1 MGRLLALTFAYLAHL
16 LATATTG
23 SERQQHRVQHGRCTY
38 TFILPEVEHC
48 HTSKDFQ
55 VTNTL
60 QRDSPPDAEAEAS
73 QFEPGEAQKER
84 PSWQERKLVNLESAM
99 ENNTQWLQ
107 KLENFI
113 QQNVRS
119 GMEEMKRTAVHTQTA
134 AMLEMGTNLLSQSAE
149 QTRKLTDVETQVL
162 NQTSRLEIQLLEYS
176 LFTNRLEK
184 HILLQTQEISRL
196 GDKNSFLEQRLLALE
211 ARYGKGLHGM
221 QIEKQQLQELVER
234 QSRLVSQLQGELV
247 GSTLNSS
254 LLQRQQAVLT
264 DTVQQLLAMVNHC
277 NGKTVNMPK
286 ENPLSFRDCAD
297 ILRSGVTASGLYGI
311 RLPNSTQTVKVFCDM
326 KTGGG
331 GWTVLQHRSNG
342 SVSFHRG
349 WREYKM
355 GFGEPSGEHW
365 LGNDI
370 IHKLTSSQE
379 YSLHVQLKDREG
391 NEAFSHYDRFY
402 IEAEDNNYSLHA
414 EGFSGT
420 AGRTSS
426 LSHTGTQFSTKDR
439 DNDRCTCKCAQLA
452 SGGWWFAACGPS
464 NLNGIYYPS
473 SSSVVRYNGIKWYYW
488 KGPNLMA
495 TMTTMMVRPANF

>member
-1 MGRLLALTFAYLAHL
+1 MDSSSLKR
-16 LATATTG
+16 
-23 SERQQHRVQHGRCTY
+23 RRY
-38 TFILPEVEHC
+38 TFVLPEVEHC
-48 HTSKDFQ
+48 QPPTDFQ
-55 VTNTL
+55 VTNDL
-60 QRDSPPDAEAEAS
+60 QRDSPPEAEPDSS
-73 QFEPGEAQKER
+73 QAKQGKAQKER
-84 PSWQERKLVNLESAM
+84 SSWQERKLESLESAM
-99 ENNTQWLQ
+99 ENNTQWLH

-113 QQNVRS
+113 QENVRS
-119 GMEEMKRTAVHTQTA
+119 GMDEIKRTAVHTQTA

-196 GDKNSFLEQRLLALE
+196 SDKNSFLEQRLLALE
-211 ARYGKGLHGM
+211 ARYGRELQGL
-221 QIEKQQLQELVER
+221 QSEKQQLQELLER
-234 QSRLVSQLQGELV
+234 QSRLVGQLQGEL
-247 GSTLNSS
+247 GSSTLNST

-277 NGKTVNMPK
+277 NEISSMPK
-286 ENPLSFRDCAD
+286 AESLRFRDCAE
-297 ILRSGVTASGLYGI
+297 ILRSGASESGLYSI

-326 KTGGG
+326 KTRGG
-331 GWTVLQHRSNG
+331 GWTVLQHRTNG
-342 SVSFHRG
+342 SVNFHRG
-349 WREYKM
+349 WRDYKV

-370 IHKLTSSQE
+370 IHRLTNSQE

-402 IEAEDNNYSLHA
+402 IDGEGHNYSLHA

-420 AGRTSS
+420 AGRSSS
-426 LSHTGTQFSTKDR
+426 LTHSGTQFSTKDR
-439 DNDRCTCKCAQLA
+439 DNDHCTCKCAQLA
-452 SGGWWFAACGPS
+452 SGGWWFEACGPS
-464 NLNGIYYPS
+464 NLNGIYYPP

-495 TMTTMMVRPANF
+495 TTTTMMVRPANF

>member
-1 MGRLLALTFAYLAHL
+1 MGRLLALTLAYLAYL
-16 LATATTG
+16 LAATIG
-23 SERQQHRVQHGRCTY
+23 SERQQHHVQHGPCSY

-48 HTSKDFQ
+48 HPLRDFR

-60 QRDSPPDAEAEAS
+60 QRDSPSEAEPDSNESKQTKAR
-73 QFEPGEAQKER
+73 KER
-84 PSWQERKLVNLESAM
+84 PSLHERKLENLESAM

-113 QQNVRS
+113 HENVRS
-119 GMEEMKRTAVHTQTA
+119 GMEEIKRTAVHTQTA

-196 GDKNSFLEQRLLALE
+196 SDKNSFLEQRLLALE
-211 ARYGKGLHGM
+211 ARYGRELQGL
-221 QIEKQQLQELVER
+221 QSEKQQLQEILER
-234 QSRLVSQLQGELV
+234 QSRLVSKLQGEL
-247 GSTLNSS
+247 GSSTFNST
-254 LLQRQQAVLT
+254 LLQRQQAMLT
-264 DTVQQLLAMVNHC
+264 HTVQQLLAMVNHC
-277 NGKTVNMPK
+277 NEMSNMPK
-286 ENPLSFRDCAD
+286 EESLTFRDCAE
-297 ILRSGVTASGLYGI
+297 ILRSGMTESGIYSI
-311 RLPNSTQTVKVFCDM
+311 QLPNSTQTIKVFCDM
-326 KTGGG
+326 KTRGG
-331 GWTVLQHRSNG
+331 GWTVLQHRTNG
-342 SVSFHRG
+342 SVNFHRG
-349 WREYKM
+349 WRDYKM

-379 YSLHVQLKDREG
+379 YSLQVQLKDREG

-402 IEAEDNNYSLHA
+402 IDGEDSNYSLHA

-426 LSHTGTQFSTKDR
+426 LTHNGTQFSTKDR
-439 DNDRCTCKCAQLA
+439 DNDLCTCKCSQLA
-452 SGGWWFAACGPS
+452 SGGWWFEACGPS
-464 NLNGIYYPS
+464 NLNGIYYPAS
-473 SSSVVRYNGIKWYYW
+473 TSVVRYNGIKWYYW

>member
-1 MGRLLALTFAYLAHL
+1 GGLLLASWAELHPLAECWSYNSKNNPL
-16 LATATTG
+16 FPVCVCVF
-23 SERQQHRVQHGRCTY
+23 SRQQHHVQHGLCSY

-48 HTSKDFQ
+48 DPLKDFQ

-60 QRDSPPDAEAEAS
+60 QRDSPPE
-73 QFEPGEAQKER
+73 
-84 PSWQERKLVNLESAM
+84 ESAM

-107 KLENFI
+107 KLDNFI
-113 QQNVRS
+113 QENVRS
-119 GMEEMKRTAVHTQTA
+119 GMEEIKRTAVHTQTA

-196 GDKNSFLEQRLLALE
+196 SDKNSFLEQRLLALE
-211 ARYGKGLHGM
+211 ARYGKELQGL
-221 QIEKQQLQELVER
+221 QSEKQQLQDLLGK
-234 QSRLVSQLQGELV
+234 QSELVSQLQGEL
-247 GSTLNSS
+247 GSSTLNST
-254 LLQRQQAVLT
+254 LLQRQQAALT
-264 DTVQQLLAMVNHC
+264 DTVQQLLAVV
-277 NGKTVNMPK
+277 KISSTPK
-286 ENPLSFRDCAD
+286 MEPLAFRDCAE
-297 ILRSGVTASGLYGI
+297 ILRAGVKESGVYSI
-311 RLPNSTQTVKVFCDM
+311 RPHNFNQTVFCDM
-326 KTGGG
+326 KTRGG
-331 GWTVLQHRSNG
+331 GWTVLQHRRNG
-342 SVSFHRG
+342 SVDFHRG
-349 WREYKM
+349 WREYKT

-379 YSLHVQLKDREG
+379 YSLHIQLRDREG
-391 NEAFSHYDRFY
+391 NEAFSQYGRFY
-402 IEAEDNNYSLHA
+402 IDGEDNNYSLHV

-426 LSHTGTQFSTKDR
+426 LTHSGSQFSTKDR

-452 SGGWWFAACGPS
+452 SGGWWFDACGPS
-464 NLNGIYYPS
+464 NLNGIYYPA

-495 TMTTMMVRPANF
+495 TMTTMMVRPVNF

>member
-1 MGRLLALTFAYLAHL
+1 MGRQLALTLAYLAHL
-16 LATATTG
+16 LATATS
-23 SERQQHRVQHGRCTY
+23 SERQQHRVQQGRCSY
-38 TFILPEVEHC
+38 TFILPRCEHC
-48 HTSKDFQ
+48 HPLKDFQ

-60 QRDSPPDAEAEAS
+60 QRDSPPE
-73 QFEPGEAQKER
+73 
-84 PSWQERKLVNLESAM
+84 ERKLVNLESAM
-99 ENNTQWLQ
+99 ENNTKSCLFPVQ
-107 KLENFI
+107 LENFI
-113 QQNVRS
+113 QENVRS
-119 GMEEMKRTAVHTQTA
+119 GMEEMKSTAVHTQTA

-196 GDKNSFLEQRLLALE
+196 SDKNSLLEQRLLALE
-211 ARYGKGLHGM
+211 ARYGKELQGL
-221 QIEKQQLQELVER
+221 QSEKQQLQELVER

-247 GSTLNSS
+247 SSTLNSTS
-254 LLQRQQAVLT
+254 LQRQQAALT
-264 DTVQQLLAMVNHC
+264 DTVQQLLAMTNRC
-277 NGKTVNMPK
+277 NGEAEAFARMHVQDTHLHD
-286 ENPLSFRDCAD
+286 ENVMWVQR
-297 ILRSGVTASGLYGI
+297 
-311 RLPNSTQTVKVFCDM
+311 RLTNITQYEIEDRVFCDM
-326 KTGGG
+326 KTRGG
-331 GWTVLQHRSNG
+331 GWTVLQHRRNG
-342 SVSFHRG
+342 SVNFHRG
-349 WREYKM
+349 WRDYKM
-355 GFGEPSGEHW
+355 GFGEPTGGHW

-391 NEAFSHYDRFY
+391 NEAFSHYDHFY
-402 IEAEDNNYSLHA
+402 IDGEDNNYSLHA

-426 LSHTGTQFSTKDR
+426 LTHSGTQFSTKDR

-452 SGGWWFAACGPS
+452 SGGWWFEACGPS